1 MMILAAMLLDS
12 IFGDPKGIP
21 HPVTYVGRIISFW
34 EKRLYAKKDA
44 KFRGVIFCAAVLLS
58 VLFTIAS
65 VFFAA
70 QSINEYLFTVI
81 KIYTLYTA
89 IAFRSLKDESMKVA
103 CELNCGNIDEARKFL
118 SYIVGRDTE
127 KLNKPGIIRAS
138 VETIAESYID
148 GVFAV
153 LFYMVL
159 GSFAGHAALFTWAY
173 KTVNTMDSMVGYDD
187 ERYHDFGWGAAKLDD
202 LLNFIPARLGSLLA
216 IAAGAALGFDWK
228 NALKIFARDRKKHKS
243 PNSAH
248 AESVYAGLLGISL
261 GGGAFYGGEFEARP
275 ALGDSTREPET
286 EDIIKSHKILTYS
299 YALFACIIYV
309 LGRAI

>member
-21 HPVTYVGRIISFW
+21 HPVTYIGRIISFW
-34 EKRLYAKKDA
+34 EKTFYSEKHAKA
-44 KFRGVIFCAAVLLS
+44 RGVIFCAAVLIS
-58 VLFTIAS
+58 VLLIIAAL
-65 VFFAA
+65 FFAA
-70 QSINEYLFTVI
+70 QSINSYLFTVI
-81 KIYTLYTA
+81 KIYMLYAA

-103 CELNCGNIDEARKFL
+103 EALNDGDICKARKFL

-127 KLNKPGIIRAS
+127 KLDKNGIIRGS

-173 KTVNTMDSMVGYDD
+173 KAVNTMDSMVGYYD
-187 ERYHDFGWGAAKLDD
+187 ERYHDFGWCAAKLDD
-202 LLNFIPARLGSLLA
+202 VLNFIPARLGALIA
-216 IAAGAALGFDWK
+216 IAAGAALGFDSK
-228 NALKIFARDRKKHKS
+228 NALKIFIRDRKKHKS

-275 ALGDSTREPET
+275 TLGDNTREPQT
-286 EDIIKSHKILTYS
+286 EDIIRSHKILTFS
-299 YALFACIIYV
+299 YALSACIIYI
-309 LGRAI
+309 LGRTI